1 MEGTLERL
9 ENSGRGDSL
18 YANSLRKGL
27 TVEKE
32 LLGYS
37 QMRVE
42 AKIDQIVARPDYNDF
57 TLGLWGR

>member
-1 MEGTLERL
+1 MEGRLERL

-37 QMRVE
+37 
-42 AKIDQIVARPDYNDF
+42 
-57 TLGLWGR
+57 